1 MLSPEKIQEL
11 KNRLVK
17 EKKRVLETYASLGK
31 DREDLVEREVEFEE
45 NAQKDGLLEPVSE
58 VDDYEKDHLEAID
71 SALQK
76 IELGEYG
83 FCERC
88 GRMIE
93 EDRLEVLPSAALCS
107 ACRAE
112 MEEASRSELFEEEE
126 PTPELPPDLEGLSD
140 DEILQYVLDE
150 LKENGRVDLDELTIA
165 CDHGIIHLDG
175 FLPSEAQHQVLL
187 EILLDGI
194 GIGTLTDHVSIDP
207 LLWETDGR
215 AAGTRGPVDEG
226 KSDDTALSD
235 DDETSDAYASRT
247 SGAPLKPPDELV
259 PEDGKAKYK
268 RRKT

>member
-1 MLSPEKIQEL
+1 MLTPEKIQGL

-17 EKKRVLETYASLGK
+17 EKNRVLNTYAGLRK

-58 VDDYEKDHLEAID
+58 IDDYEKDHLEAID

-88 GRMIE
+88 GRVIE
-93 EDRLEVLPSAALCS
+93 EERLEVLPWAALCS

-112 MEEASRSELFEEEE
+112 MEDASRSGLYEEEE

-140 DEILQYVLDE
+140 DEILRYVLDE
-150 LKENGRVDLDELTIA
+150 IKENGRVDLDELTIE

-175 FLPSEAQHQVLL
+175 FLPSEAQHQALL

-215 AAGTRGPVDEG
+215 ATGRRGPEDEG
-226 KSDDTALSD
+226 EPDDAGSD

-247 SGAPLKPPDELV
+247 SGAPLRPPDELV
-259 PEDGKAKYK
+259 PEDRKAKYRK
-268 RRKT
+268 RKT